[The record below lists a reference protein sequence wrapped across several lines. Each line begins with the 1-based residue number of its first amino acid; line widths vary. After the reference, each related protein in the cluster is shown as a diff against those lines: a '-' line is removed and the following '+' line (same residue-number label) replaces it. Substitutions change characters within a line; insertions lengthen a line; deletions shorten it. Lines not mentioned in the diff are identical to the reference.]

1 MSLMRS
7 FSPGL
12 AILLLTACSQAPS
25 SAVQTAAVETVSA
38 AMTSVGASPATQ
50 PPSTLIATAAEPVPT
65 PPMTQPPPPRL
76 ALSDPAAYT
85 WAMVMNG
92 FDRPLDLQHAGD
104 DRVFIVEQAGRIWQA
119 TNWQRSEVPFL
130 DLRSQ
135 VGTDGNEQGLLGLA
149 FHPRFA
155 ETGWFYVNYTDLA
168 GDTVIARFSV
178 SDDSGRAD
186 PASETRLLTIDQPYA
201 NHNGGGMAFGPDGYL
216 YIGTGDGGSG
226 GDPLGN
232 GQSLDTLLGKIL
244 RLDVDGGAPYAIPPD
259 NPFADRSEARQEIW
273 AFGLRNPW
281 RFAFDPATANLF
293 IGDVG
298 QGDWEEVNFQAGGS
312 PGGANYGWNVR
323 EGLHAFT
330 GDAGLGM
337 VDPVAEYGHDQ
348 GCSVTGGVV
357 VRDPALP
364 AWDGVYLY
372 GDYCSGR
379 VWGLLPIDDSSWQNQ
394 LQFDTDFNITA
405 FGQDAAGGVYL
416 LDQRGGVY
424 RLTAAG

>member
-1 MSLMRS
+1 MRS
-7 FSPGL
+7 FAPGL

-65 PPMTQPPPPRL
+65 PPMTQPPPRRL
-76 ALSDPAAYT
+76 ALPDPTAYT

-168 GDTVIARFSV
+168 GDTVIARYTV
-178 SDDSGRAD
+178 SPDSGRAD

-281 RFAFDPATANLF
+281 RFAFDPATADLF
-293 IGDVG
+293 MGDVG